1 MILRSIL
8 LISILV
14 LSFQSSS
21 QNWNNYSV
29 LFGEASTELAPAK
42 ANVVRIFIDK
52 NGFIYPDIAIKD
64 RKLRRSESSV
74 EQYLIDH
81 PETLHALYQEYDV
94 PDVIDFPRT
103 LLLLE
108 AIANRKVQE
117 INEKLN
123 NYTSVSAIIHGFRK
137 RAYGNAGYL
146 STADNVA
153 LHRDLQTNSRNM
165 LIIEVYWDGTF
176 ISGVR
181 GYKYRGFRLLEEQA
195 IPNAHKVG
203 VGLRRVLSS
212 IETDTLNVVGHSLGA
227 MVVTDLLFDKIPPQ
241 PYTHSPVTPPQ
252 RINACLLAPAIGS
265 EEFTGYWNR
274 SIENA
279 LDNYQ
284 FFIFH
289 NENDFVLN
297 KTFDVGPIHLDL
309 APTEYGNT
317 SLGCDYNG
325 DVGKLLHLFDGF
337 SAQSNLPILIDVSQR
352 SDGRAMGCHLLRCYS
367 RLEKFTSLPIW

>member
-1 MILRSIL
+1 M
-8 LISILV
+8 
-14 LSFQSSS
+14 
-21 QNWNNYSV
+21 

-108 AIANRKVQE
+108 AIASRKVQE

-195 IPNAHKVG
+195 IPNAHLVG
-203 VGLRRVLSS
+203 KGLRRVLSH
-212 IETDTLNVVGHSLGA
+212 IDTDTLNVIGHSLGA
-227 MVVTDLLFDKIPPQ
+227 MVVTDLLFDK
-241 PYTHSPVTPPQ
+241 TPPRPFMDEPPTPSQ
-252 RINACLLAPAIGS
+252 HINVCLLAPAIGS
-265 EEFTGYWNR
+265 EEFDSYWNR
-274 SIENA
+274 STTNTP
-279 LDNYQ
+279 DNYQ
-284 FFIFH
+284 FYIFH

-297 KTFDVGPIHLDL
+297 KTFDVGPIHLDIE
-309 APTEYGNT
+309 PTQYGNT
-317 SLGCDYNG
+317 SLGCNYNN
-325 DVGKLLHLFDGF
+325 DLAKLRVMFEGF
-337 SAQSNLPILIDVSQR
+337 SPQSNVPILMDVSRR
-352 SDGRAMGCHLLRCYS
+352 SDGRPMSCHLLRCYS
-367 RLEKFTSLPIW
+367 RMPAFTSLPIW